1 MDIFPFVQVSANQK
15 DSKFSQILAVLLE
28 RLPKSCFDH
37 GQNILIS
44 SPLRPQDAPFSPSEK
59 AVLVKLLSP
68 SVIFA
73 WDEPHWFVGLD
84 IPVGRLITEICVE
97 EKGQVIEIQPDT
109 LMYMDFRDE
118 EVLPMSNNNANAAAP
133 PQVPSWSLGLSDEE
147 EDENNHD
154 DGGLNVNGIIGTDTG
169 DSDRDEDPII
179 QNILQ
184 DCQKEVE
191 YGPDLLSIPAVRKN
205 TFFHFYIKLGEFKL
219 QSPVLQLSSTGE
231 WAASISPELQPELL
245 LSWQDGLSRLVQR
258 LDITKFRFCFGLRP
272 PKISNFI
279 DTVNRKHS
287 EFLIKSLNV
296 SDGTEFISKSW
307 KYSKPDVTNLSVERF
322 LQENES
328 GGVYLTGSDETPVSG
343 IILHAFGLLSMLYTS
358 EGERGKGLAKLAIK
372 WASREMIK
380 SDLFPAS
387 SIQSL
392 NQASLRT
399 HEKIG
404 FKNAGSLY
412 WIVYAP
418 H

>member
-28 RLPKSCFDH
+28 RLPKSCFVYNAVKISPRFPNHSKLFYVNLPGGDNNNSISSTSWIFVTHFTEDH

-118 EVLPMSNNNANAAAP
+118 EVLP
-133 PQVPSWSLGLSDEE
+133 VLD
-147 EDENNHD
+147 
-154 DGGLNVNGIIGTDTG
+154 
-169 DSDRDEDPII
+169 
-179 QNILQ
+179 
-184 DCQKEVE
+184 K
-191 YGPDLLSIPAVRKN
+191 DLTTEA
-205 TFFHFYIKLGEFKL
+205 E
-219 QSPVLQLSSTGE
+219 
-231 WAASISPELQPELL
+231 
-245 LSWQDGLSRLVQR
+245 
-258 LDITKFRFCFGLRP
+258 
-272 PKISNFI
+272 
-279 DTVNRKHS
+279 KHS